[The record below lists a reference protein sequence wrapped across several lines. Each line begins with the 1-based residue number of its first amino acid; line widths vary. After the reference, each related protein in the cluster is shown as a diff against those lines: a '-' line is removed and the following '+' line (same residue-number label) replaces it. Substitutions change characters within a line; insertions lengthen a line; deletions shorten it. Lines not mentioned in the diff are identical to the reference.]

1 MIDQYTIQNIADI
14 LNQRVAEVRNGRT
27 HAVELYAYLYELE
40 KLVKESK
47 DDIQGLA
54 FEEVEQYGKQGL
66 DYGDYKMTAV
76 QTTRWV
82 YKDAELDRYKAL
94 MKARQ
99 DLMKQSAKIMGGL
112 ADQYGEE
119 IPPAEPRMSQSI
131 KMEYR
136 R

>member
-27 HAVELYAYLYELE
+27 NAVELYAYLYELE

-66 DYGDYKMTAV
+66 DYGDYKMIAV

-119 IPPAEPRMSQSI
+119 IPPAEPRMTQSI

>member
-1 MIDQYTIQNIADI
+1 
-14 LNQRVAEVRNGRT
+14 
-27 HAVELYAYLYELE
+27 
-40 KLVKESK
+40 
-47 DDIQGLA
+47 
-54 FEEVEQYGKQGL
+54 
-66 DYGDYKMTAV
+66 
-76 QTTRWV
+76 
-82 YKDAELDRYKAL
+82 L

-119 IPPAEPRMSQSI
+119 IPPAEPRMTQSI